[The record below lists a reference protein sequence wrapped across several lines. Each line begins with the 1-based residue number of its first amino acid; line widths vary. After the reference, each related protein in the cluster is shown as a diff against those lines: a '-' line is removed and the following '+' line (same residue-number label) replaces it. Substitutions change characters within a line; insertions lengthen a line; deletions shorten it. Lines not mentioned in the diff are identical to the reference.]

1 MMMTPGEGDNR
12 LMGGREVGNA
22 AVYIYACMGWSTFA
36 SSSWRQGKG
45 RAAKCGVFK
54 FCEGVFGYIII
65 ALICSF
71 DISLCG
77 GGYSFRGLM

>member
-22 AVYIYACMGWSTFA
+22 AVYMYACMGWSTFA

-45 RAAKCGVFK
+45 RAAKCGVF
-54 FCEGVFGYIII
+54 
-65 ALICSF
+65 
-71 DISLCG
+71 
-77 GGYSFRGLM
+77 